1 MQRMRTPTIKMLV
14 AGLLSAVACGAL
26 AVPAGATNWHV
37 KVTNLTTGQP
47 FSAPLWAVHT
57 QKEHV
62 WQVGHQ
68 ATNGAALIAEDAL
81 AAPLLTLLQNDRAVS
96 AAGLALPPVTDP
108 PTAPPIPPGAVR
120 EFDISSHGKFGRLS
134 MMWML
139 VRSNDAF
146 SGLDSFHLEA
156 TARQHRHSHGS
167 VRGKT
172 AKTRTIL
179 VNAYDAGTE
188 KNNEDGA
195 YIPGPPF
202 NHFFVRDQDAQ
213 LIAPHP
219 GLRPDG
225 GLAAYIWQDPVA
237 QIEITKV
244 P

>member
-1 MQRMRTPTIKMLV
+1 MRRLAPRVLI
-14 AGLLSAVACGAL
+14 AGLLSASLFGGL
-26 AVPAGATNWHV
+26 AAGAAGAPKNWHV

-57 QKEHV
+57 KKRHL
-62 WQVGHQ
+62 WQVGQQ
-68 ATNGAALIAEDAL
+68 ATNGATLIAEDAF
-81 AAPLLTLLQNDRAVS
+81 ATPLLALLQSDPKVS
-96 AAGLALPPVTDP
+96 AAALALPPVTDP
-108 PTAPPIPPGAVR
+108 VTPPPNPPGGIR
-120 EFDISSHGKFGRLS
+120 EFDISTHGKFGRLS
-134 MMWML
+134 IIWML

-146 SGLDSFHLEA
+146 SGLDSLKVEP
-156 TARQHRHSHGS
+156 ARAKKNKHP
-167 VRGKT
+167 KT
-172 AKTRTIL
+172 PKTRTLL

-195 YIPGPPF
+195 FVPGPPF
-202 NHFFVRDQDAQ
+202 GHTFVRDQDAQ

-237 QIEITKV
+237 RIEITRV

>member
-1 MQRMRTPTIKMLV
+1 MRRLAPRVLI
-14 AGLLSAVACGAL
+14 AGLLSASLFGGL
-26 AVPAGATNWHV
+26 AAGAAGAPKNWHV

-57 QKEHV
+57 KKRHL
-62 WQVGHQ
+62 WQVGQQ
-68 ATNGAALIAEDAL
+68 ATNGAALIAEDAFST
-81 AAPLLTLLQNDRAVS
+81 PLLALLQSDPKVSS
-96 AAGLALPPVTDP
+96 AAVEPATPVPP
-108 PTAPPIPPGAVR
+108 PPILPGEAR
-120 EFDISSHGKFGRLS
+120 EFDVSTHGKFGRLS
-134 MMWML
+134 MIWML

-146 SGLDSFHLEA
+146 TGLDSLKLEPA
-156 TARQHRHSHGS
+156 K
-167 VRGKT
+167 GKKGKHPKT
-172 AKTRTIL
+172 PKTRTLL

-188 KNNEDGA
+188 KNNEDPA

-202 NHFFVRDQDAQ
+202 GNKFVRDQDAQ

-237 QIEITKV
+237 RIEITRV